1 MSINSFDELPDHI
14 IAAMSHAERNYHRA
28 LLDGPHIGAG
38 FITSHRQLEA
48 RMADL
53 TTRNTIANYFPEVA
67 LSTFESFA
75 ETHYRREPTK
85 GHGTESTMSERVRL
99 HYSRL
104 FRHLRTRLQA
114 LFEIPQFSPER
125 TRFELIEE
133 LFFADLDSAER
144 LARKLTGKDRVKG
157 LHTDYRRA
165 FANIQGELHALL
177 HDLVSIGQA
186 MNGR

>member
-1 MSINSFDELPDHI
+1 
-14 IAAMSHAERNYHRA
+14 
-28 LLDGPHIGAG
+28 
-38 FITSHRQLEA
+38 
-48 RMADL
+48 MANL
-53 TTRNTIANYFPEVA
+53 TIRKAIANYFPEVA
-67 LSTFESFA
+67 LSKFESFA

-85 GHGTESTMSERVRL
+85 GHGTESTMSERVRS
-99 HYSRL
+99 HYPRF

-125 TRFELIEE
+125 TRFDLIEE
-133 LFFADLDSAER
+133 SFFADLESAGR

-165 FANIQGELHALL
+165 FANIQEDLRALL
-177 HDLVSIGQA
+177 LDLVSIGQA